1 MFARSDD
8 RNTPDLVCEAQ
19 LADAADSIEWLKKL
33 LEVARD
39 VVATDRE
46 EAGEGDEV
54 ETPDEPES
62 LLPEQR
68 MGALTQIFNEYKPDA
83 TPDIIERVVTRIDA
97 VVEQV
102 KYPSWQTSREGARLV
117 KTEIRTALK
126 DFGLPPTGDL
136 FECAYDY
143 VAEHY

>member
-1 MFARSDD
+1 
-8 RNTPDLVCEAQ
+8 
-19 LADAADSIEWLKKL
+19 
-33 LEVARD
+33 
-39 VVATDRE
+39 
-46 EAGEGDEV
+46 
-54 ETPDEPES
+54 
-62 LLPEQR
+62 

-136 FECAYDY
+136 FERAYDY